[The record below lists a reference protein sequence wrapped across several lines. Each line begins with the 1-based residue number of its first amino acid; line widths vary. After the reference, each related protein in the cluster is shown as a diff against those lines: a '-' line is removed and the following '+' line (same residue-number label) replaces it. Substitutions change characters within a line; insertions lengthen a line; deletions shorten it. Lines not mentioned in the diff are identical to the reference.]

1 MAEAYFPTLFRQ
13 MREAFVRFPLPLLL
27 ASITALAA
35 ATIPWLSESEAALY
49 PVANIVLVS
58 APLFLLLLSRAAA
71 GEYRASNAVQGRI
84 VDLLLIAGGV
94 GVYWLLPPWLPDI
107 IGIEAAVLFICMHGL
122 VAVSPTLGGLTADD
136 AWLFNWKMLTRLLTA
151 ALFSHILFGGI
162 VLLTWTVSE
171 IFKLDWPMSDLASTQ
186 YALVLGLFNS
196 WFVCGGVPKRDEL
209 TNADTSGKRAVRI
222 FTYYIL
228 LPLTLLSTVVSLLFF
243 LRAAGDIRF
252 DFVEGLLPNDMHGS
266 MVVVSGLFSAFLA
279 LLCVLLA
286 YPAERD
292 GDFGWSKMLTRII
305 LLLLVP
311 AALIGGIHNV
321 ILVYAAGSQPGY
333 YFLALVLLFAC
344 AALVLSAVPALHAR
358 KVVII
363 PAGLVLAGLVAVYG
377 PLSLESVV
385 GGVAK
390 DELRKE
396 FDKYRMLT
404 DEGRLQFGDASVD
417 QDFVYRLNRS
427 EKMYGYGWFQ
437 EFVDVDLDEAVGRL
451 TDYRD
456 PGAEND
462 MLTRRD
468 SLLVLLFVPR
478 SSIGPYRPPARE
490 KTARQRIALRPAGGE
505 LEEFNYVNTSEFR
518 YALPLALGRF
528 SSERRDTLNSAS
540 GSDTIE
546 VLYKP
551 DLARI
556 EVSRNRGGH
565 IVLDFSTPD
574 MRAAIRDSVDFEPE
588 QPGDIVIADS
598 SDNLRA
604 ELRLYSFTGSGEI
617 ETDDNTA
624 DQFLYRVEN
633 MRGLLLL
640 HW

>member
-13 MREAFVRFPLPLLL
+13 MREAFVRFPLPLLM

-35 ATIPWLSESEAALY
+35 AVIPWVVDSEPQLY
-49 PVANIVLVS
+49 PVANIVLV
-58 APLFLLLLSRAAA
+58 AGPLFLLLLSRAVA
-71 GEYRASNAVQGRI
+71 GEYRGSNAVQGRI
-84 VDLLLIAGGV
+84 VDLLFIAGGV

-107 IGIEAAVLFICMHGL
+107 SVIEAAVLFITMHGL
-122 VAVSPTLGGLTADD
+122 VAVSPMLGGLTADD
-136 AWLFNWKMLTRLLTA
+136 AWLFNWKMLIRLLTA

-209 TNADTSGKRAVRI
+209 TNADSSGKRAVRI

-243 LRAAGDIRF
+243 LRAVSDISF
-252 DFVEGLLPNDMHGS
+252 DLVEGLLPNDMHGS
-266 MVVVSGLFSAFLA
+266 MVVVSSLFSAFLA

-292 GDFGWSKMLTRII
+292 GDFGWSKMLTRIV

-321 ILVYAAGSQPGY
+321 ILVNAVGSQPGY

-344 AALVLSAVPALHAR
+344 AGLLVSAVPALHAR

-385 GGVAK
+385 GGETKA
-390 DELRKE
+390 ELRAE

-404 DEGRLQFGDASVD
+404 EDGRLQFGDASVD
-417 QDFVYRLNRS
+417 REFVYKLTRS
-427 EKMYGYGWFQ
+427 EKMYGYRWFQ

-451 TDYRD
+451 SQYGD
-456 PGAEND
+456 PEAEER
-462 MLTRRD
+462 LTRRD
-468 SLLVLLFVPR
+468 SLLVLLHIPR
-478 SSIGPYRPPARE
+478 SSISPYRPPARE
-490 KTARQRIALRPAGGE
+490 KTARQRITLHPAESE
-505 LEEFNYVNTSEFR
+505 LEEFNYLNTSDFR
-518 YALPLALGRF
+518 YTLPLALGRKN
-528 SSERRDTLNSAS
+528 SDRRDVLTGSS

-546 VLYKP
+546 VLYKA

-556 EVSRNRGGH
+556 EVSRNNGKH

-574 MRAAIRDSVDFEPE
+574 IRAAIRDSVDYNNS
-588 QPGDIVIADS
+588 QPGDFVVTGS

-604 ELRLYSFTGSGEI
+604 ELHMYSFLGYGEI
-617 ETDDNTA
+617 ETDDNSV
-624 DQFLYRVEN
+624 DQFLYRVDN
-633 MRGLLLL
+633 MRGVLLL